1 MITFFI
7 MKTFYINL
15 DSASSRR
22 NKFAET
28 GFKRWIATPKSEV
41 PPFIDKKMTSMY
53 SFGREP
59 HLARCACFISHTKLL
74 GHIVNE
80 KLNDV
85 LILEDD
91 AIQINKLPID
101 YPKDGIVYV
110 GGFIY
115 NRKMMNPKKPNINH
129 QKGINLCPPDYR
141 VLGCLAYIIPRWEL
155 AEIIL
160 KKIYSQNRF
169 KAIDIML
176 GNIGMKQYYYF
187 PGCFREE
194 GSDSQI
200 SKKNKNNKIMVETY
214 EFISKNKYNKL
225 CRPTMEEEEKR

>member
-1 MITFFI
+1 MISFFI

-28 GFKRWIATPKSEV
+28 GFERWVATPKSEV
-41 PPFIDKKMTSMY
+41 PPFVDKKMTSMY
-53 SFGREP
+53 SFGRES

-74 GHIVNE
+74 GHIVNQ

-91 AIQINKLPID
+91 AIRVNKLPID

-115 NRKMMNPKKPNINH
+115 NRKMMDSRKPDVKP

-141 VLGCLAYIIPRWEL
+141 ILGCLAYIIPRWEL
-155 AEIIL
+155 AETIL

-176 GNIGMKQYYYF
+176 GNIGIKQYYYF

-194 GSDSQI
+194 GCDSQI
-200 SKKNKNNKIMVETY
+200 SKKNKNNKIMTEKY

-225 CRPTMEEEEKR
+225 CRHTTEEEEKL